1 MNISSVRM
9 QLYLGSRALQ
19 PAPAEVVDALVS
31 LEVTNNDRERDG
43 FQLSFTLGKH
53 QQEYRLLQRGYFD
66 PPNQLSVELLIG
78 ARRQVLIDGII
89 TNHQINPG
97 QRPGQATLSVTG
109 EDVSLR
115 MDLDEKRTNHPN
127 QADSTIVE
135 ALIGAY
141 NLTPD
146 VTSTDDTPS
155 ENQRLP
161 SQQGSDLAYI
171 RQLAD
176 RNGFIFHIEPG
187 DTPGTS
193 VAYWGPD
200 VRQGTPQP
208 ALTANMGPH
217 TNVESLSFSFDA
229 LKPVEP
235 LVEIQESDKDTATQI
250 APRSSTRQPLCAQPA
265 RALRHTLPPNTAG
278 LSSGR
283 AGARAAAQI
292 ARSLDAVNVSGELDV
307 LRYGRVLRAR
317 RLVDLRG
324 VGQAYSGSYYVK
336 QVTHTL
342 RKGTYT
348 QRFTLLREGQGSLGR
363 TVRLA

>member
-1 MNISSVRM
+1 
-9 QLYLGSRALQ
+9 
-19 PAPAEVVDALVS
+19 
-31 LEVTNNDRERDG
+31 
-43 FQLSFTLGKH
+43 
-53 QQEYRLLQRGYFD
+53 
-66 PPNQLSVELLIG
+66 
-78 ARRQVLIDGII
+78 
-89 TNHQINPG
+89 
-97 QRPGQATLSVTG
+97 
-109 EDVSLR
+109 
-115 MDLDEKRTNHPN
+115 
-127 QADSTIVE
+127 
-135 ALIGAY
+135 
-141 NLTPD
+141 
-146 VTSTDDTPS
+146 
-155 ENQRLP
+155 
-161 SQQGSDLAYI
+161 
-171 RQLAD
+171 
-176 RNGFIFHIEPG
+176 
-187 DTPGTS
+187 

-283 AGARAAAQI
+283 AGARAAAEI

-307 LRYGRVLRAR
+307 LRYGR
-317 RLVDLRG
+317 
-324 VGQAYSGSYYVK
+324 QAYSGSYYVK

-348 QRFTLLREGQGSLGR
+348 QRFTLLREGQGSLSR